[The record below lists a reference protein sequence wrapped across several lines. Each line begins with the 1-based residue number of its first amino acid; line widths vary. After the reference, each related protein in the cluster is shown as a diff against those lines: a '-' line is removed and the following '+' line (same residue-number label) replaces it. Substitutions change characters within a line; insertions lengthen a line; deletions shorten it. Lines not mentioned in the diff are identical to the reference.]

1 MEALLF
7 NGEPPVLEVLV
18 LVLVLV
24 LPTLK
29 AVLGAD
35 VVDDDP
41 MTLCELE
48 LGTAVVAETGVVDGI
63 AVFGVLWGVPLLV
76 LITGIVI
83 DGTLSERHVDS
94 NARKEMHK

>member
-18 LVLVLV
+18 LVL
-24 LPTLK
+24 PTLK

-35 VVDDDP
+35 VVDDGP

-48 LGTAVVAETGVVDGI
+48 FGTAVVAETGVVDGSA
-63 AVFGVLWGVPLLV
+63 AVFGVLWSVPLLV

-94 NARKEMHK
+94 NARKEIHK

>member
-48 LGTAVVAETGVVDGI
+48 LGTAVVAETGVVDGV
-63 AVFGVLWGVPLLV
+63 AVFGVLWGAPPLV
-76 LITGIVI
+76 LIVI
-83 DGTLSERHVDS
+83 DGRPAEGHVDS
-94 NARKEMHK
+94 NARKEKHK